1 MKRWSILAC
10 ALIAVLAW
18 GGVAQGGVKSG
29 VSLNFYRATVSQAK
43 YQKLLAQH
51 LDIAAAKATA
61 AGRMR
66 LDLVLT
72 HRQANALRAKGI
84 HVRLLLN
91 AKGQTRTTGR
101 EDPGCR
107 RLSSSGAITTAR
119 TGSAHFSTRPRA
131 ENPDLAK
138 LEVIGHTEKGRE
150 IIALK
155 VTQGANDDG

>member
-18 GGVAQGGVKSG
+18 GGVAHGGVKSG
-29 VSLNFYRATVSQAK
+29 VSLNFYRGTVSQAK

-72 HRQANALRAKGI
+72 HRQASALRAKGI

-91 AKGQTRTTGR
+91 ARGQSARQMKGVSSGWN
-101 EDPGCR
+101 R
-107 RLSSSGAITTAR
+107 RL
-119 TGSAHFSTRPRA
+119 
-131 ENPDLAK
+131 
-138 LEVIGHTEKGRE
+138 
-150 IIALK
+150 
-155 VTQGANDDG
+155 